1 MTETI
6 EKNDR
11 WTVAELQSEMKK
23 LVSD

>member
-6 EKNDR
+6 DKADR

-23 LVSD
+23 LVAD